1 MQLQPIGLIRSPHHQ
16 PAGTPVQSAFAA
28 DSIGTAEIFPA
39 FAAGLKDLAGF
50 ERLWLITWLHRAS
63 APQLEVVPYLDTVPH
78 GLFAT
83 RAPCRPNPLGLS
95 SVRLLRIE
103 GLVLHLAGL
112 DLLDGTPLLDLKPY
126 VPAFD
131 AFAATRIG
139 WYEKIPA
146 GGAALADN
154 RFAAQNFPAAPSQPS

>member
-1 MQLQPIGLIRSPHHQ
+1 MQLQPIGVIRSPHLQ

-28 DSIGTAEIFPA
+28 GSSGTVEIFPA

-50 ERLWLITWLHRAS
+50 ERLWLITWLDRAS
-63 APQLEVVPYLDTVPH
+63 AAQLEVVPYLDTVPH
-78 GLFAT
+78 GIFAT
-83 RAPCRPNPLGLS
+83 RAPSRPNPLGLS

-103 GLVLHLAGL
+103 GRILHVADL

-139 WYEKIPA
+139 WYEHV
-146 GGAALADN
+146 AADTGKLADD
-154 RFAAQNFPAAPSQPS
+154 RFAAR